1 MTFEQRERT
10 YAIVRLVIGAI
21 AIILGMFGLTVDQE
35 AWATVTMEVACIALT
50 AYTWF
55 WKDNN
60 ISHDRIQ
67 KEKFMDALE
76 TENEVEFE
84 VEEDDAEE
92 E

>member
-10 YAIVRLVIGAI
+10 YAIVRGVIGAI
-21 AIILGMFGLTVDQE
+21 AIIMGMFGLTVDQE

-67 KEKFMDALE
+67 KEKFMDELGQ
-76 TENEVEFE
+76 ENPNEFE
-84 VEEDDAEE
+84 VVADEVE
-92 E
+92 